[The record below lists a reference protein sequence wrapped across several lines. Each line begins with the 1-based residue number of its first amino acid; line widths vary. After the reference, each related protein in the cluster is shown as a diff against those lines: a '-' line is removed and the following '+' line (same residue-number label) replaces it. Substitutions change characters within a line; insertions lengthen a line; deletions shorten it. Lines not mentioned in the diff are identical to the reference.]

1 MAAAANAIE
10 KLQVEPNSL
19 LAYMFKRGSSLEW
32 GNINRIS
39 EGAFKEKGFVGAYD
53 EALRQSSRLPSEGM
67 SNRMTRKERKEHYRR
82 KAILETRKAKERRAL
97 WERRHPGAPE
107 RNWEAREKKREERK
121 AGQREAA
128 RLARRRRS
136 SRSGSRSPK

>member
-1 MAAAANAIE
+1 MAALANAIE
-10 KLQVEPNSL
+10 KLKVEPNSL
-19 LAYMFKRGSSLEW
+19 LAYMYKRGKSLEW
-32 GNINRIS
+32 GNVNRLS

-53 EALRQSSRLPSEGM
+53 EAIRQSSRLPSEGM

-107 RNWEAREKKREERK
+107 WNWEAREKKRAERK
-121 AGQREAA
+121 AGEREVM
-128 RLARRRRS
+128 RLIRRRG
-136 SRSGSRSPK
+136 SRNGSRSPK